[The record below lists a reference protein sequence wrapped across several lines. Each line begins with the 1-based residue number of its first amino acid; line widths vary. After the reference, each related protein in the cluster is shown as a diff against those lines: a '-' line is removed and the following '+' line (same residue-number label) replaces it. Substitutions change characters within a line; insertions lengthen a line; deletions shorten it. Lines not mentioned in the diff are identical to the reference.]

1 MFREIRTPYVLKLS
15 AALAVLLVAASTA
28 FGENNPSTT
37 SAEKNPAPEAK
48 VQTIKPVQ
56 ADVYRKY
63 FITGELK
70 AANAVQIS
78 VPRIRS
84 SFASVVT
91 YLAPE
96 GAQIKQGERLVEFDS
111 SALASQM
118 EEYERRL
125 DEAKLTIEK
134 TKADLEAQRCDLLDG
149 VAQAEANLKV
159 AELYAKTPPELLAA
173 NTYQKYQLDL
183 ERAQLA
189 LTKAKEQLD
198 NFDKSRPTQLALVEI
213 NRAQAELDLK
223 KIESDVA
230 LLRIAA
236 PQEGIVI
243 YGDNWASNRKIQ
255 VGDNIFPGMPVVEL
269 PDLSSMQVIGL
280 VYDTE
285 LSLLSKGMRCTFSLD
300 AAPGPTYQGVI
311 LSLTSVASRKGF
323 ASQQKVFRAVI
334 QPDKVDPTVMKPG
347 MTARVAFP
355 IKLADKATTIPREYL
370 GLDSEGRYY
379 VLKKTE
385 KTDAA
390 TRQIIE
396 VGAFGD
402 TEVEIRSGVSLS
414 DSLLPVQK
422 VWEE

>member
-1 MFREIRTPYVLKLS
+1 MLTEIQTSRALKIVPLVVLLLIGPALS
-15 AALAVLLVAASTA
+15 AAKKETGA
-28 FGENNPSTT
+28 
-37 SAEKNPAPEAK
+37 APEKKPPAAARER
-48 VQTIKPVQ
+48 TIKP
-56 ADVYRKY
+56 AKSDVTKNF
-63 FITGELK
+63 FITGELR

-96 GAQIKQGERLVEFDS
+96 GSQIKQGERLVEFDS
-111 SALASQM
+111 SALVSQRS
-118 EEYERRL
+118 EYERRL
-125 DEAKLTIEK
+125 DEAKLKIEK
-134 TKADLEAQRCDLLDG
+134 TKADLEAQRCDLLNG

-183 ERAQLA
+183 ERGRLA
-189 LTKAKEQLD
+189 LNKAKEQLD
-198 NFDKSRPTQLALVEI
+198 NFDKSRPTQMALVEI
-213 NRAQAELDLK
+213 DKAQAEIDLK
-223 KIESDVA
+223 KIEGDVA

-243 YGDNWASNRKIQ
+243 YGDNWANNRKIQ
-255 VGDNIFPGMPVVEL
+255 VGDNIFPGMPAVEL
-269 PDLSSMQVIGL
+269 PDLTSMQVIGL

-285 LSLLSKGMRCTFSLD
+285 LSLLAKGMRCSFSLD

-334 QPDKVDPTVMKPG
+334 QPDKVDPPVMKPG
-347 MTARVAFP
+347 MTARVVFG
-355 IKLADKATTIPREYL
+355 IKLAENATAIPREYL
-370 GLDSEGRYY
+370 GLDSEGQYF
-379 VLKKTE
+379 VLKKTD
-385 KTDAA
+385 KPQA
-390 TRQIIE
+390 TRQIVD

-402 TEVEIRSGVSLS
+402 SLVEIRSGLSSS

>member
-1 MFREIRTPYVLKLS
+1 MLREIQRSHVVKVTALVVMLIIGPVALGETKQTP
-15 AALAVLLVAASTA
+15 A
-28 FGENNPSTT
+28 
-37 SAEKNPAPEAK
+37 SAEKKPVAAANGR
-48 VQTIKPVQ
+48 ILKPVQ
-56 ADVYRKY
+56 ADVLKNF

-84 SFASVVT
+84 SFSSAVT
-91 YLAPE
+91 YLPLE
-96 GAQIKQGERLVEFDS
+96 GSQIKQGDRLAEFDS
-111 SALASQM
+111 SALVSQR

-125 DEAKLTIEK
+125 DESRLTIEK
-134 TKADLEAQRCDLLDG
+134 TKADLEAQRCDLLNA

-198 NFDKSRPTQLALVEI
+198 NFDKSRPTQMALVEI
-213 NRAQAELDLK
+213 NKAQAEIDLK

-236 PQEGIVI
+236 PQDGIVI
-243 YGDNWASNRKIQ
+243 YGDNWANNRKIQ
-255 VGDNIFPGMPVVEL
+255 VGDNIFPGMPVVVL

-285 LSLLSKGMRCTFSLD
+285 LSLLSKGMRCIFSLD

-347 MTARVAFP
+347 MTARVMFG
-355 IKLADKATTIPREYL
+355 IKLADRATAIPREYL
-370 GLDSEGRYY
+370 GLDPEGRYY

-385 KTDAA
+385 KAEAA
-390 TRQIIE
+390 RQIVD

-402 TEVEIRSGVSLS
+402 ALVEIRSGISSS

>member
-1 MFREIRTPYVLKLS
+1 MLREIQTSHLLKGTV
-15 AALAVLLVAASTA
+15 LAVLLLVVSVGFAENKQTAA
-28 FGENNPSTT
+28 
-37 SAEKNPAPEAK
+37 SAEKKPPAATK
-48 VQTIKPVQ
+48 VQTINPAQ
-56 ADVYRKY
+56 AEVFKRF
-63 FITGELK
+63 FITGELR

-84 SFASVVT
+84 SFSSVVT
-91 YLAPE
+91 FLALE
-96 GAQIKQGERLVEFDS
+96 GSQIKQGERLVEFDS
-111 SALASQM
+111 SALTSQRS
-118 EEYERRL
+118 EFERRL
-125 DEAKLTIEK
+125 DETKLTIEK
-134 TKADLEAQRCDLLDG
+134 TKADLEAQRCDLLNA

-183 ERAQLA
+183 ERARLA

-198 NFDKSRPTQLALVEI
+198 NFDKGRPTQMALVEI
-213 NRAQAELDLK
+213 NRAQAEIDLK

-236 PQEGIVI
+236 PQDGIVI
-243 YGDNWASNRKIQ
+243 YGDNWANNRKIQ

-269 PDLSSMQVIGL
+269 PDLSTMQVIGL

-300 AAPGPTYQGVI
+300 AAPGPTYQGVV

-347 MTARVAFP
+347 MTSRVMFG
-355 IKLADKATTIPREYL
+355 IKLADKTTTIPREYL

-379 VLKKTE
+379 VLKKTD
-385 KTDAA
+385 KKQAA
-390 TRQIIE
+390 RQIVE
-396 VGAFGD
+396 VGEFGD
-402 TEVEIRSGVSLS
+402 ELVEIRSGLSSS

>member
-1 MFREIRTPYVLKLS
+1 MLREIQIPRVAKIAS
-15 AALAVLLVAASTA
+15 LAVLLLVGSTVYGQNSEKPAAT
-28 FGENNPSTT
+28 
-37 SAEKNPAPEAK
+37 PAKKPEAAAK
-48 VQTIKPVQ
+48 EQTVKPSQ
-56 ADVYRKY
+56 SDVFRKF
-63 FITGELK
+63 FITGELR

-96 GAQIKQGERLVEFDS
+96 GSQVKQGERLVEFDS
-111 SALASQM
+111 STLTSQRS
-118 EEYERRL
+118 EYERRL
-125 DEAKLTIEK
+125 DESKLTIEK
-134 TKADLEAQRCDLLDG
+134 TKADLEAQRCDLLNA

-159 AELYAKTPPELLAA
+159 AGLYAKTPAELLAA
-173 NTYQKYQLDL
+173 NTFQKYQLDL

-198 NFDKSRPTQLALVEI
+198 NFDKSRPTQMALVEI
-213 NRAQAELDLK
+213 NRAQAEIDLK
-223 KIESDVA
+223 KIEGDVA
-230 LLRIAA
+230 LLFIAA
-236 PQEGIVI
+236 PQDGIVI

-334 QPDKVDPTVMKPG
+334 QPDKVDPTAMKPG
-347 MTARVAFP
+347 MTARVMFG

-379 VLKKTE
+379 VLKKTGKPE
-385 KTDAA
+385 AA
-390 TRQIIE
+390 RQIVE

-402 TEVEIRSGVSLS
+402 ALVEIRAGLS
-414 DSLLPVQK
+414 SNDSLMPVQK

>member
-1 MFREIRTPYVLKLS
+1 MLREIQRPHLLKVCTS
-15 AALAVLLVAASTA
+15 VVLLLVGSLLFAETRQTPANAANKPAASKAQTV
-28 FGENNPSTT
+28 
-37 SAEKNPAPEAK
+37 KPA
-48 VQTIKPVQ
+48 QTDIFK
-56 ADVYRKY
+56 KF
-63 FITGELK
+63 FITGELR

-84 SFASVVT
+84 SFSSVVT

-96 GAQIKQGERLVEFDS
+96 GSQIKQGERLVEFDS
-111 SALASQM
+111 SALISQRS
-118 EEYERRL
+118 EYERRL

-134 TKADLEAQRCDLLDG
+134 TKADLEAQRCDLLNA

-183 ERAQLA
+183 ERARLA

-198 NFDKSRPTQLALVEI
+198 NFDKSRPTQMALVEI
-213 NRAQAELDLK
+213 NRAQAEIDLK
-223 KIESDVA
+223 KIEGDVA
-230 LLRIAA
+230 LLRILA
-236 PQEGIVI
+236 PQDGIVI

-285 LSLLSKGMRCTFSLD
+285 LSLLSKGMRCSFTLD
-300 AAPGPTYQGVI
+300 AAPGPTYQGTV

-334 QPDKVDPTVMKPG
+334 KPDKVDPTVMKPG
-347 MTARVAFP
+347 MTARVMFG
-355 IKLADKATTIPREYL
+355 IKLAEKATAIPREYL
-370 GLDSEGRYY
+370 GLDSQGRYY

-385 KTDAA
+385 KPET
-390 TRQIIE
+390 TRQIVD

-402 TEVEIRSGVSLS
+402 TLVEIRSGLS
-414 DSLLPVQK
+414 AGDSLLPVQK

>member
-1 MFREIRTPYVLKLS
+1 MLKEIQTSPVVAITGL
-15 AALAVLLVAASTA
+15 AALLLIGPALFGADKQTAAGQA
-28 FGENNPSTT
+28 KKPS
-37 SAEKNPAPEAK
+37 SAPKEQTVKPAQGD
-48 VQTIKPVQ
+48 VIK
-56 ADVYRKY
+56 KL
-63 FITGELK
+63 FITGELR
-70 AANAVQIS
+70 AANAIQIS

-84 SFASVVT
+84 SFSSVVT

-96 GAQIKQGERLVEFDS
+96 GSQIKQGERLVEFDS
-111 SALASQM
+111 SALTSQR
-118 EEYERRL
+118 EEFERRL
-125 DEAKLTIEK
+125 DEAKLKIEK
-134 TKADLEAQRCDLLDG
+134 TKADLEAQRCDLLNA

-183 ERAQLA
+183 ERGRLA
-189 LTKAKEQLD
+189 LNKAKEQLE

-213 NRAQAELDLK
+213 DRAQAEIDLK
-223 KIESDVA
+223 KIEGDVA

-255 VGDNIFPGMPVVEL
+255 IGDNIFPGMPVVEL
-269 PDLSSMQVIGL
+269 PDLSTMQVIGL

-285 LSLLSKGMRCTFSLD
+285 LSFLSNGMRCSFSLD
-300 AAPGPTYQGVI
+300 SAPGPLYQGVI

-334 QPDKVDPTVMKPG
+334 QPDKVDPAVMKPG
-347 MTARVAFP
+347 MTARVVLG
-355 IKLADKATTIPREYL
+355 IKLAGAATTVPRDFL
-370 GLDSEGRYY
+370 GVDPEGRYY

-385 KTDAA
+385 KPDA
-390 TRQIIE
+390 TKQIVD

-402 TEVEIRSGVSLS
+402 DLVEIRSGVASS
-414 DSLLPVQK
+414 DSLLRVQK
-422 VWEE
+422 VWED